1 MSRENEKQ
9 KSGNA
14 FINALKKS
22 NMTAMAAILV
32 VMIIIASIV
41 SPYFLNV
48 YNLQSVL
55 RDLAFVGMIGIAQ
68 SLLLLVGELDLSVGK
83 IACLSGILT
92 GMLMVNV
99 GLNPWLCL
107 VIGLILGLLFGFIN
121 GIIITRLRLNSMV
134 ATIGMQGVYGGIN
147 LVITKG
153 KAVTGIPA
161 DTQALG
167 KQSIGPIPIPFIIY
181 LSLAGGRGVM
191 QYLEDKKDKDAIYFE
206 DIAKAGITAMKAD
219 VKRAMKIFESDGKI

>member
-48 YNLQSVL
+48 YNLKSVL

-99 GLNPWLCL
+99 GLNPWL
-107 VIGLILGLLFGFIN
+107 
-121 GIIITRLRLNSMV
+121 
-134 ATIGMQGVYGGIN
+134 
-147 LVITKG
+147 
-153 KAVTGIPA
+153 
-161 DTQALG
+161 
-167 KQSIGPIPIPFIIY
+167 
-181 LSLAGGRGVM
+181 
-191 QYLEDKKDKDAIYFE
+191 
-206 DIAKAGITAMKAD
+206 
-219 VKRAMKIFESDGKI
+219 

>member
-107 VIGLILGLLFGFIN
+107 VIGLILGFLFGFIY
-121 GIIITRLRLNSMV
+121 GIIITRLRLK
-134 ATIGMQGVYGGIN
+134 YGDEVRFYYEIESCGTRCIIQ
-147 LVITKG
+147 LPESG
-153 KAVTGIPA
+153 KENDEI
-161 DTQALG
+161 
-167 KQSIGPIPIPFIIY
+167 
-181 LSLAGGRGVM
+181 
-191 QYLEDKKDKDAIYFE
+191 
-206 DIAKAGITAMKAD
+206 
-219 VKRAMKIFESDGKI
+219 